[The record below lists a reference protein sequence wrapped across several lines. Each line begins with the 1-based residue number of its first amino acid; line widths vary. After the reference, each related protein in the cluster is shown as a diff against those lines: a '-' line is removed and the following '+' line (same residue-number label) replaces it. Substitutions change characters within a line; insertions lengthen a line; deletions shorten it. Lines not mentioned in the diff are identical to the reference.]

1 MSARRIDCAHVRTG
15 GHTGPPLRWEP
26 RPRRAVHPK
35 RSRPSLRNEK
45 KLRILLAY
53 ELRKWRATGL
63 IWLLVRFAE
72 LRSQCVYSIKKCNS
86 YLQKMDRTL
95 STIQHIIQR
104 SRAYFPLQNAIW
116 SGARPAPDAPSSPR
130 RAGGA
135 GSELPRRKKGR
146 CAHRP
151 FKVNAVYLLWK
162 QKLSYIQVCI

>member
-1 MSARRIDCAHVRTG
+1 MLELYALQMSILQRLGRTCD
-15 GHTGPPLRWEP
+15 
-26 RPRRAVHPK
+26 
-35 RSRPSLRNEK
+35 
-45 KLRILLAY
+45 
-53 ELRKWRATGL
+53 
-63 IWLLVRFAE
+63 RFF
-72 LRSQCVYSIKKCNS
+72 
-86 YLQKMDRTL
+86 
-95 STIQHIIQR
+95 
-104 SRAYFPLQNAIW
+104 AYFPLQNAIW

>member
-1 MSARRIDCAHVRTG
+1 MRGGRLERTG
-15 GHTGPPLRWEP
+15 VPLQ
-26 RPRRAVHPK
+26 
-35 RSRPSLRNEK
+35 
-45 KLRILLAY
+45 
-53 ELRKWRATGL
+53 
-63 IWLLVRFAE
+63 FA
-72 LRSQCVYSIKKCNS
+72 I
-86 YLQKMDRTL
+86 
-95 STIQHIIQR
+95 
-104 SRAYFPLQNAIW
+104 RAYFPLQNAIW